1 MNRRRPALGYTR
13 PVSDAETIPTLAGML
28 RRSPLVACA
37 WLFGSVA
44 RGTATDKSDVD
55 VAVLCAVRVDPGDA
69 AFLALQDDLTRA
81 LGRPV
86 QVVVADRAPA
96 DLVHR
101 ILRDGVLLVDADP
114 SRRIRFEV
122 RRRNEYWDLEP
133 HLLRY
138 RRVSRRAS

>member
-1 MNRRRPALGYTR
+1 M
-13 PVSDAETIPTLAGML
+13 SDPEPIPTLAGML
-28 RRSPLVACA
+28 HRSPLVACA
-37 WLFGSVA
+37 WHFDSVA
-44 RGTATDKSDVD
+44 RGTATDESDVD
-55 VAVLCAVRVDPGDA
+55 VAVLGAVPVDADDA
-69 AFLALQDDLTRA
+69 AFLALQDDLSRA

-101 ILRDGVLLVDADP
+101 ILRDGVLPVDADP

-133 HLLRY
+133 HLLRH
-138 RRVSRRAS
+138 RRVSRRAP